1 MKPHP
6 AKPKI
11 MDEVK
16 ALRRR
21 FREWSAER
29 GDNGPM
35 PGPWARRRRPA
46 NASEARGD
54 GGDSGRGGKTRQKG
68 KPGPLRG
75 APRRAIGRGGE
86 RNGMKGI
93 SLEAGGGRKSGDEIG
108 RAHV

>member
-46 NASEARGD
+46 NASETRGE
-54 GGDSGRGGKTRQKG
+54 GGDSERGGKTRQKAAG
-68 KPGPLRG
+68 ASPYG
-75 APRRAIGRGGE
+75 APERITIRGGE
-86 RNGMKGI
+86 RNRAKGI
-93 SLEAGGGRKSGDEIG
+93 SLKAGNGRKSGDEIG